1 MEKRELAKE
10 NQQLRNQSAA
20 LLAARLVQEKERADK
35 AELLRKAAA
44 SEKTAA
50 PQAPQA
56 PVAPQPLLDSQRAEQ
71 KALPEANAAQEEQI
85 PLSEIP
91 VAMDARAKSTVVT
104 EADLPEIKVAD
115 PVPQREQLFD
125 GEDFLEKTDS
135 FIGRMKWSIFREDK

>member
-1 MEKRELAKE
+1 MIIRSLTTLENPFNSTKEIREWIAR
-10 NQQLRNQSAA
+10 RN
-20 LLAARLVQEKERADK
+20 REVTVDVK
-35 AELLRKAAA
+35 
-44 SEKTAA
+44 
-50 PQAPQA
+50 
-56 PVAPQPLLDSQRAEQ
+56 
-71 KALPEANAAQEEQI
+71 QI